1 MKDVQFIDLVLA
13 FSPSW
18 MIPSTW
24 DSFLDVSGFRTSWV
38 HELYQ
43 IFRRLKF
50 GDSPST
56 SLKKNR
62 SRPCQCKGSI
72 EYVHL
77 GCLRH
82 WVSSLRDL
90 PGLTENRK
98 IRFAAQVKGRL
109 NIADTPEGSYFYRP
123 GAWISQ
129 CGNLLEVSVW
139 DFTEWEAKADIL
151 HTVNRRPGRR
161 WHHHFVAK

>member
-1 MKDVQFIDLVLA
+1 MRLDQMTPTSSVEFSCFNAHMLHPNQPQQFQMKDVQFIDLVLA

-56 SLKKNR
+56 PLKKNAALLGHWLGAGAHLMFV
-62 SRPCQCKGSI
+62 RPQLCTC
-72 EYVHL
+72 
-77 GCLRH
+77 
-82 WVSSLRDL
+82 
-90 PGLTENRK
+90 PGLH
-98 IRFAAQVKGRL
+98 
-109 NIADTPEGSYFYRP
+109 P
-123 GAWISQ
+123 G
-129 CGNLLEVSVW
+129 
-139 DFTEWEAKADIL
+139 
-151 HTVNRRPGRR
+151 
-161 WHHHFVAK
+161 